1 MNAAASSSTTLR
13 IPNPPEL
20 RPNKGFQPFLAPE
33 EMPYLFVDA
42 CMQAWPD
49 ADYANAHRHGV
60 TAIGV
65 TAWRPHADLAGA
77 LEEGMFWH
85 LVARKH
91 PNTLIAYTAEDIRR
105 ARREHRVAL
114 IVAAQGGDFIERKL
128 HRIEA
133 FYRLGLRIM
142 LPAYNATNSICGGCL
157 DRDEIGLTRF
167 GELVVDECN
176 RLGLLLDGS
185 HVSRRA
191 TLEIMERTTQ
201 PFIFSHSNARALV
214 DTPRNADDEQI
225 KACARTGGVM
235 GLANFGPFTKPA
247 ESNEWPSLDDFVIHV
262 DHVAQLTGSI
272 EHIGIG
278 TDMSLGT
285 YPDHWHDPWGEPA
298 FPNPGGNYAEV
309 VTSDVRSPRRALR
322 DFNCYPLVLNLVDR
336 LLAEGYAEGDVHKIL
351 GGNFLRVFDE
361 VWK

>member
-1 MNAAASSSTTLR
+1 MRFRSGLSDSSGMLRVLSASAGPFMTGAATIVPLNASASVSCTRRRMTSMLNHSPPCRPDSSASIGPGCRPRRTWIHSASSAPFSPTVTGIRITARPPGSTACPPITSSVSSTLALMHVLYTRNCTTTLVRYPKGRQPVVNAAASSSTTLR

-60 TAIGV
+60 TALAV

-105 ARREHRVAL
+105 ARREQRVAL

-142 LPAYNATNSICGGCL
+142 LPAYNAANSICGGCL
-157 DRDEIGLTRF
+157 DRDEI
-167 GELVVDECN
+167 
-176 RLGLLLDGS
+176 
-185 HVSRRA
+185 
-191 TLEIMERTTQ
+191 
-201 PFIFSHSNARALV
+201 
-214 DTPRNADDEQI
+214 
-225 KACARTGGVM
+225 
-235 GLANFGPFTKPA
+235 
-247 ESNEWPSLDDFVIHV
+247 
-262 DHVAQLTGSI
+262 
-272 EHIGIG
+272 
-278 TDMSLGT
+278 
-285 YPDHWHDPWGEPA
+285 
-298 FPNPGGNYAEV
+298 
-309 VTSDVRSPRRALR
+309 
-322 DFNCYPLVLNLVDR
+322 
-336 LLAEGYAEGDVHKIL
+336 
-351 GGNFLRVFDE
+351 
-361 VWK
+361 